1 MTVRNWKKD
10 FNNFDTFIKSINLEK
25 YKYLR
30 KIKTVEQD
38 LPKDLLPLDIFYRYY
53 WDNTDFRD
61 YEEIFQIYW
70 DEKLK
75 NICSFVKKYFYG
87 CSLQFVEEGF
97 KARLYRIWM
106 SILTQFYFQYLWNR
120 LFDEK
125 LISNPDLDRLG
136 IDCVLELKDLK
147 IGFQV
152 EKISYRREVS
162 SRKFTKRQQKY
173 VDILV
178 EVPYIV
184 IDREDLL
191 KKIESKRVKE
201 KNKKKYK
208 ELLNIYNSY
217 FHQYDNGFVVFKG
230 SYLKKLKEIVLSNK
244 LEDIKKITYQEILDR
259 FNIKF

>member
-1 MTVRNWKKD
+1 
-10 FNNFDTFIKSINLEK
+10 
-25 YKYLR
+25 
-30 KIKTVEQD
+30 
-38 LPKDLLPLDIFYRYY
+38 
-53 WDNTDFRD
+53 
-61 YEEIFQIYW
+61 
-70 DEKLK
+70 
-75 NICSFVKKYFYG
+75 
-87 CSLQFVEEGF
+87 
-97 KARLYRIWM
+97 
-106 SILTQFYFQYLWNR
+106 
-120 LFDEK
+120 

-217 FHQYDNGFVVFKG
+217 FHQYDNGFVVFKD